1 MLRIKDRVG
10 SALPAALLLIGI
22 SAMGM
27 TGAAAQGT
35 PEARQAC
42 TPDAM
47 RLCSEFVSD
56 VSQTTRCM
64 MAKRA
69 QWSPACRAA
78 MGTGLTTAPIGIT
91 HIARMVAAA
100 TKAWKL
106 SPTFDGAG

>member
-10 SALPAALLLIGI
+10 SALPAAVLLIGI
-22 SAMGM
+22 GAMGI

-78 MGTGLTTAPIGIT
+78 MGHRAYHRAYHRHYAYCTRG
-91 HIARMVAAA
+91 RCRY
-100 TKAWKL
+100 
-106 SPTFDGAG
+106 

>member
-1 MLRIKDRVG
+1 MLCIKHRVSG
-10 SALPAALLLIGI
+10 SALLAALLLIGI
-22 SAMGM
+22 GAMGM

-78 MGTGLTTAPIGIT
+78 MGHRAYHRAYRHYAYCT
-91 HIARMVAAA
+91 HGRCRY
-100 TKAWKL
+100 
-106 SPTFDGAG
+106 

>member
-1 MLRIKDRVG
+1 MLCMTRRVCG
-10 SALPAALLLIGI
+10 LALPAALLLIGI
-22 SAMGM
+22 GIMGM

-47 RLCSEFVSD
+47 RLCSDFLSD

-69 QWSPACRAA
+69 QLSPACRAA
-78 MGTGLTTAPIGIT
+78 MGRGTSHRAYRRHRYCT
-91 HIARMVAAA
+91 HGRCR
-100 TKAWKL
+100 
-106 SPTFDGAG
+106 

>member
-1 MLRIKDRVG
+1 MPRIIHRVG
-10 SALPAALLLIGI
+10 GPALPASLLLIGI
-22 SAMGM
+22 GALGM
-27 TGAAAQGT
+27 TSAAAQST

-47 RLCSEFVSD
+47 RLCSDFVSD

-78 MGTGLTTAPIGIT
+78 MGHRASHPAYRHYRYCT
-91 HIARMVAAA
+91 HGRCR
-100 TKAWKL
+100 
-106 SPTFDGAG
+106 

>member
-1 MLRIKDRVG
+1 MLRIKRRVCG

-22 SAMGM
+22 GALGM

-78 MGTGLTTAPIGIT
+78 MEHRAYHRAYRHYRYCAHG
-91 HIARMVAAA
+91 RCRY
-100 TKAWKL
+100 
-106 SPTFDGAG
+106 

>member
-78 MGTGLTTAPIGIT
+78 MGHGASHRAYRHYAYCT
-91 HIARMVAAA
+91 HGRCRY
-100 TKAWKL
+100 
-106 SPTFDGAG
+106 